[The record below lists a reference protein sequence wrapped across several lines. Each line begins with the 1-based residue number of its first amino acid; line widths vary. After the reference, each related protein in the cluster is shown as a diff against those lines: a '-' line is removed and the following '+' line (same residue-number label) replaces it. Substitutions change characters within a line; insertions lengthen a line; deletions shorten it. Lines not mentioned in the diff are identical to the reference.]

1 MYRRQCGAPVEA
13 EQWRERASGRQGAG
27 SGVREQMR
35 VAEAMEGARARGTQG
50 PWASSLGEL
59 LGRIWSESKPT
70 RRGAT
75 QIMAARRPDLAQ
87 GGKDSAWLLCWAA
100 RRRREPRKMTK

>member
-1 MYRRQCGAPVEA
+1 MALAFLVRWLWRQCGAPVEA

-50 PWASSLGEL
+50 PWVSSLGEL
-59 LGRIWSESKPT
+59 LGRIWSEVE
-70 RRGAT
+70 GEVV
-75 QIMAARRPDLAQ
+75 AAR
-87 GGKDSAWLLCWAA
+87 G
-100 RRRREPRKMTK
+100 E